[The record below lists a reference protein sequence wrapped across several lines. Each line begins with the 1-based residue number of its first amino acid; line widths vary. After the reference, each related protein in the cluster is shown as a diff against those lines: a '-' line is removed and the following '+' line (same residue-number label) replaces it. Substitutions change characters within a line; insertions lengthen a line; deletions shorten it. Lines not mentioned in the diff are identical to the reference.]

1 MAQRYTRL
9 FRQIRVRER
18 LPIWGIRLILGA
30 VLLTFSEIVMW
41 QNPPSYSALDWIS
54 RTVLYVAL
62 AAILIDVTVRFQA
75 NEIAGLALVGG
86 LYGLLSST
94 IVSHSAFTGLPWSLL
109 LRGMGLQTGAGLYG
123 LLFFVLV
130 MRGKQI
136 GLREIAAAAAT
147 GLLWGIWIKWYPV
160 QQVVGWGAV
169 TIESATLYLIGG
181 FAITGALFL
190 LVGPRFRV
198 LREKDMQLQWW
209 EWIIAGAPLF
219 VALIV
224 GMLDANVIPVLPLA
238 VVAVIGGFV
247 IGALLLQ
254 RYGYEP
260 SILAQITFAA
270 PNAQT
275 YVILSIVFLVAG
287 TIGALLTTNADSPL
301 GAIAYFVIIGAG
313 SLWLP
318 AASALVGLR
327 AYRREGK
334 P

>member
-1 MAQRYTRL
+1 MRNRL
-9 FRQIRVRER
+9 LKQIRLRER
-18 LPIWGIRLILGA
+18 LPLWSVRLILGA

-41 QNPPSYSALDWIS
+41 QNPPSYSILDWIE
-54 RTVLYVAL
+54 RAVLYIAL

-86 LYGLLSST
+86 LYGLLSSS
-94 IVSHSAFTGLPWSLL
+94 IVSHSAFAALPWSLL

-136 GLREIAAAAAT
+136 SVREIGVAAVI
-147 GLLWGIWIKWYPV
+147 GVLWGIWVKWYPV
-160 QQVVGWGAV
+160 QAVVGWGAV
-169 TIESATLYLIGG
+169 PIETATLYLIGG
-181 FAITGALFL
+181 FVITGALIL

-198 LREKDMQLQWW
+198 IREKDMQLLWW

-219 VALIV
+219 LALVV

-238 VVAVIGGFV
+238 LMAVIGGFV
-247 IGALLLQ
+247 IGALFLQ
-254 RYGYEP
+254 RHGFEP
-260 SILAQITFAA
+260 SLLAQITFAA

-275 YVILSIVFLVAG
+275 YVILSVVFLVTG
-287 TIGALLTTNADSPL
+287 TVGAILTTDANSPL
-301 GAIAYFVIIGAG
+301 GVIAYFVIIAAG

-327 AYRREGK
+327 AYRRESK
-334 P
+334 PEL